1 MRRPNILD
9 RLDVRCNM
17 AVMTVLQELEHL
29 RVESSDPLN
38 PSAAE
43 LATIVENVR
52 TIAVVGMS
60 RDPTKAARRVPSYMA
75 ANGYTVLPVNPHAD
89 RILGKKA
96 RASLDEVDQ
105 PVDLVLL
112 FRPSGEAGGV
122 VEKAASRPERPVIW
136 LQEGIR
142 ADAEAAPARAEGLHV
157 IQDLCIFKVH
167 RAVHRW

>member
-1 MRRPNILD
+1 
-9 RLDVRCNM
+9 
-17 AVMTVLQELEHL
+17 
-29 RVESSDPLN
+29 
-38 PSAAE
+38 
-43 LATIVENVR
+43 
-52 TIAVVGMS
+52 
-60 RDPTKAARRVPSYMA
+60 MA